1 MGLQGIADW
10 ILAQVEILL
19 LIVFVIL
26 LIVTAYKRAW
36 IAMAAVIV
44 GFAFIGIFVVNP
56 NILLTLSEWLNGRL
70 QLGQ

>member
-1 MGLQGIADW
+1 MGLQGISDW
-10 ILAQVEILL
+10 IIAQVEILL

-36 IAMAAVIV
+36 IAMAAVII

-56 NILLTLSEWLNGRL
+56 DVVLTLSEWLNNRL

>member
-1 MGLQGIADW
+1 MGLQGVADW